1 MSTEGYRLEQDVLG
15 DFLDECC
22 LVSPGQYIAASR
34 LYGGY
39 TAWAIR
45 SGEEVLSQRDFGR
58 ALGQPERGF
67 TKSRSEANGAY
78 RWYGLTLKLSA
89 GANPSGVERR
99 DFA

>member
-1 MSTEGYRLEQDVLG
+1 M
-15 DFLDECC
+15 
-22 LVSPGQYIAASR
+22 AASR

-58 ALGQPERGF
+58 ALGQPDRGF

-89 GANPSGVERR
+89 RAHPSGVERR